1 MVHTGPLT
9 EIDMVHAH
17 AGPRTATHDLFHPE
31 HRAWN
36 QPDLV
41 RVAGIT
47 GCVLLNAV
55 VLMALMRPADL
66 PMPTI
71 PKPPMVVFDLSKPK
85 PPPPAPPPEPVHIG
99 KTKPDV
105 VPMTRDKP
113 VIAKTSTTAVQA
125 TEQTDVA
132 EEPVFE
138 LPFEAVTGE
147 TTDIATG
154 DAVSAGPI
162 EGVSLQY
169 ASAPA
174 PAYTRDLIA
183 QGVQGT
189 VQLKVLV
196 DVDGKPLQVDIHHS
210 SGNRRLDEVARRH
223 VLKTWRF
230 APAMRNG
237 TAVQAIG
244 IVPID
249 FRLD

>member
-1 MVHTGPLT
+1 
-9 EIDMVHAH
+9 MVHAH
-17 AGPRTATHDLFHPE
+17 TRPRPATHDLFHPE

-47 GCVLLNAV
+47 GCVLVNAV
-55 VLMALMRPADL
+55 LLMLLMRPADL
-66 PMPTI
+66 PMPI
-71 PKPPMVVFDLSKPK
+71 LSKPDLFVVDLKPKPK
-85 PPPPAPPPEPVHIG
+85 PPLPPPDPEPEIVPVQ
-99 KTKPDV
+99 KPAAQV
-105 VPMTRDKP
+105 TIRQTQAIQTPPT
-113 VIAKTSTTAVQA
+113 ALQTT
-125 TEQTDVA
+125 EPTDVA
-132 EEPVFE
+132 EVPIFEVPYQATPDPVVDV
-138 LPFEAVTGE
+138 PA
-147 TTDIATG
+147 G
-154 DAVSAGPI
+154 DAVAAGPI

-169 ASAPA
+169 ANAPA

-196 DVDGKPLQVDIHHS
+196 DVDGKPLQVDIHRS